1 MKLVKQLNENT
12 RVEKTKYLAANF
24 ENFNLSSKYT
34 VLINEEKHFYPSEPV
49 SIGKGLKS
57 RTTWIDDDQFL
68 WSIFSLLS
76 SVTRKKLPNIFKSCP
91 KMISLE
97 K

>member
-34 VLINEEKHFYPSEPV
+34 VLINEEK
-49 SIGKGLKS
+49 K
-57 RTTWIDDDQFL
+57 
-68 WSIFSLLS
+68 FSYIKDL
-76 SVTRKKLPNIFKSCP
+76 
-91 KMISLE
+91 
-97 K
+97 